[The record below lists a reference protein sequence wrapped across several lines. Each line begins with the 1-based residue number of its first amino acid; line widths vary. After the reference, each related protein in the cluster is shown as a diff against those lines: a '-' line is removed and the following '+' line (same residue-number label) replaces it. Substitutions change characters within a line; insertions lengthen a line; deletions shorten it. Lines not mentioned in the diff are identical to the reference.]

1 MLFTEIMDK
10 PITWCSAGFPSRIV
24 LLNQGLYVC
33 IYVYVY
39 TDMYY
44 THTLFLYNIDTDI
57 QCCVSS

>member
-44 THTLFLYNIDTDI
+44 THTLFFL
-57 QCCVSS
+57 